1 MEIKQALE
9 ELSKEK
15 KRKFVQTID
24 LIVNLKGI
32 DLKRENITFIANVP
46 NKIKE
51 KKVCGF
57 LDKKSNL
64 VDTILKADF
73 QKYKDK
79 KILKG
84 LVKKYDF
91 FISAAPLMPSVA
103 ATFGKVLGPAGK
115 MPSPQLGIIQ
125 HETEEAMKN
134 ELSKISKAI
143 KIRVKEASIKISIA
157 KENMKQE
164 EIIEN
169 LKAVF
174 NAIINALPKKK
185 DNVRNTLIKLTMSK
199 PIKLELS

>member
-1 MEIKQALE
+1 MEIKQVLE

-57 LDKKSNL
+57 LDKKSSL

-125 HETEEAMKN
+125 QETEEAMKN

-157 KENMKQE
+157 KENMKQDE
-164 EIIEN
+164 VIEN
-169 LKAVF
+169 LRAVY
-174 NAIINALPKKK
+174 NTVLNALPKKK
-185 DNVRNTLIKLTMSK
+185 DNIKNTLIKLTMSK